1 MIEERL
7 EVAGCTAVVRLSDR
21 DDGDL
26 RIDGDATALAR
37 RRRRLAPT
45 PWSWLRQ
52 VHGSDLV
59 EVTAPGEHAGAA
71 ADAAATR
78 RAGVVLAVQHADCAP
93 VVLVGP
99 RGLAVAHAGWRGIV
113 VGVLD
118 AAVSA
123 VTGPGG
129 DTRVRA
135 LIGPCIRPHAYAFGG
150 AELERVVA
158 ATDESVVARTADD
171 DRALDL
177 ARAVAVRL
185 RRCGVDEV
193 VDSGLD
199 TASPRFFS
207 HRVRQERGRQATVA
221 WLVAAPDG
229 PRWRDGEAGA
239 GEPR

>member
-7 EVAGCTAVVRLSDR
+7 EVAGRTAVVRLSDR

-26 RIDGDATALAR
+26 RCDGDPSVLAR
-37 RRRRLAPT
+37 HRRRLAPT

-52 VHGSDLV
+52 VHGADLV
-59 EVTAPGEHAGAA
+59 EVTAPGEHAGAT

-78 RAGVVLAVQHADCAP
+78 EAGVVLAVQHADCAP

-99 RGLAVAHAGWRGIV
+99 EGLAVAHAGWRGIV
-113 VGVLD
+113 AGVLD

-129 DTRVRA
+129 DARVRG

-158 ATDESVVARTADD
+158 ATDDSVVARTADGEQ
-171 DRALDL
+171 ALDL

-185 RRCGVDEV
+185 RRCGVHGL
-193 VDSGLD
+193 VDLGLD

-207 HRVRQERGRQATVA
+207 HRVRQETGRQATVA
-221 WLVAAPDG
+221 WLVAAPDDQG
-229 PRWRDGEAGA
+229 GNNGETDP